1 MSRLNSNQRRKLY
14 RFLNKY
20 KWVILAAIG
29 LALAFCEPTFAQC
42 VGWLCGPKDVLRG
55 NAILSKDA
63 SAVAMIDFFFVV
75 VQLMVMAVLVAL
87 AVPLVH
93 KLKRE
98 EDYMAPFVAILAALL
113 LIIGI
118 NYLGSYLLGNGVTGT
133 ANNSN
138 NGAPTTTG
146 GSVNVGTN

>member
-1 MSRLNSNQRRKLY
+1 MSRLNSNQRRQLY

-29 LALAFCEPTFAQC
+29 LAFAFCEPTFAQC

-55 NAILSKDA
+55 NAILSKDN
-63 SAVAMIDFFFVV
+63 SAIAMIDFFFIV
-75 VQLMVMAVLVAL
+75 VQFMVMAVLVAL

-98 EDYMAPFVAILAALL
+98 EDYMAPFVALLAALL

-118 NYLGSYLLGNGVTGT
+118 NFLGGYLLGNGVTGT
-133 ANNSN
+133 ANN
-138 NGAPTTTG
+138 TTTG
-146 GSVNVGTN
+146 GTTAGGVVNPGTN